1 MQEWRPRDVRAGIRL
16 RQSRA
21 VWQDGYDWR
30 SGADSASSATC
41 SGPRAVREGFSA
53 FGARRNADP
62 DVGTAVGNALSV
74 GGSSTFHQAK
84 VERQS
89 GQQQDSDSQTP
100 SMAAGIGGVAGSTWV
115 RPGWIVGREDWG
127 GLPARL
133 GGHRRCSTPWTSRLE
148 G

>member
-1 MQEWRPRDVRAGIRL
+1 MQEWRPRDVRVVIRL

-21 VWQDGYDWR
+21 MWQGGHDWR
-30 SGADSASSATC
+30 PGADSASSGCSATC

-62 DVGTAVGNALSV
+62 DVGTAVGTALSV

-89 GQQQDSDSQTP
+89 GQQQDSDCQTP
-100 SMAAGIGGVAGSTWV
+100 SMAAGIGGVAGSAWF
-115 RPGWIVGREDWG
+115 RPGWIVGREDWR
-127 GLPARL
+127 GLPAR
-133 GGHRRCSTPWTSRLE
+133 GTSQE
-148 G
+148 